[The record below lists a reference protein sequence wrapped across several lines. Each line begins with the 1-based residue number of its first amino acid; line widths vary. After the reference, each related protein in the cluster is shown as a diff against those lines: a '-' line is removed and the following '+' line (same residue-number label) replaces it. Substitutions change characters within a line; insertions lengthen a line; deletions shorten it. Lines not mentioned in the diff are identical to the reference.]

1 MERTSEPISAGPSEE
16 TLNGNACVE
25 QWAGKARHTGAGVCP
40 LGFWEV
46 VKSSEDAWRWGRL
59 GMSAEGQR
67 VSEGRGHVITELILT
82 LHFLHPP
89 PLTPTD
95 FPPTPSQ
102 YPHGPPEPG
111 QVMTAS
117 GPLII
122 VKTIIKQRK
131 EGESKKRK
139 ENTYTAI
146 GGWGA
151 GGDTLAKL
159 GPRITNW
166 EGLW

>member
-1 MERTSEPISAGPSEE
+1 MREG
-16 TLNGNACVE
+16 
-25 QWAGKARHTGAGVCP
+25 
-40 LGFWEV
+40 
-46 VKSSEDAWRWGRL
+46 GR
-59 GMSAEGQR
+59 R
-67 VSEGRGHVITELILT
+67 VSEGGGHMITELNLT

-95 FPPTPSQ
+95 FPPPPPQ
-102 YPHGPPEPG
+102 NPHGPPEPG

-122 VKTIIKQRK
+122 VQTIIKQRK

-146 GGWGA
+146 
-151 GGDTLAKL
+151 
-159 GPRITNW
+159 W
-166 EGLW
+166 EGRAS